1 MRIARALLPDGD
13 VYYGLVADE
22 HFQPLHGSPFDR
34 PLDALTAAGR
44 PAPLASVRLLAP
56 CQPSKVIC
64 IGRNYVEHAAEH
76 GVDVPSEPLIFL
88 KPPSAVVGP
97 GEAVLLPALSQKV
110 EHEAELVAV
119 IGRRARG
126 LTLDN
131 ALEAVLGYTC
141 GNDVTARDLQRR
153 DGQWSRAKGFDTF
166 CPLGPW
172 IETGL
177 DWRGQQVQCLVN
189 DEVRQSGS
197 TADMVFGVAE
207 LLVYVSAVMTLEPGD
222 VLMTGTPS
230 GVSPLRPGDQMVVSI
245 SGIGTLSSP
254 VRAG

>member
-1 MRIARALLPDGD
+1 MRIARALLPSGD
-13 VYYGLVADE
+13 VCYGLVADG
-22 HFQPLHGSPFDR
+22 HFQPLDGSPFSQ
-34 PLDALTAAGR
+34 PVDALTTAGQ
-44 PAPLASVRLLAP
+44 PAPLAEVRLLAP

-64 IGRNYVEHAAEH
+64 VGRNYQEHAAEH
-76 GVDVPSEPLIFL
+76 AVEVPGEPLIFL
-88 KPPSAVVGP
+88 KPSSAVVGP
-97 GEAVLLPALSQKV
+97 GDPVLLPALSQQV

-119 IGRRARG
+119 IGRRARR

-153 DGQWSRAKGFDTF
+153 DGQWSRGKGFDTF

-177 DWRGQQVQCLVN
+177 DWRDRQLQCLVN
-189 DEVRQSGS
+189 GEVRQSGNTS
-197 TADMVFGVAE
+197 DMVFGVAE

-230 GVSPLRPGDQMVVSI
+230 GVSPLHAGDQMLVSI
-245 SGIGTLSSP
+245 SGIGSLHNP
-254 VRAG
+254 VSAG